1 MVIGCDGYL
10 IYSKCFICS
19 LLYGA
24 PLCVNHLLQSALH
37 TPHFEGNQSFPFV
50 CVCVCLW
57 VCVRWQLHRRLRP
70 QLIFKAAWDHEVLSR
85 SPLRINVTSLLA
97 KRTRGLFFSK
107 RDREDGESVCV
118 FLPLSRFLQ
127 PGLAYLLI
135 RLFLICD
142 RLHYPPFDLQKL
154 QSVFRPKPCG

>member
-1 MVIGCDGYL
+1 MPKGPVA
-10 IYSKCFICS
+10 F
-19 LLYGA
+19 
-24 PLCVNHLLQSALH
+24 
-37 TPHFEGNQSFPFV
+37 
-50 CVCVCLW
+50 
-57 VCVRWQLHRRLRP
+57 
-70 QLIFKAAWDHEVLSR
+70 
-85 SPLRINVTSLLA
+85 
-97 KRTRGLFFSK
+97 FFSK

-154 QSVFRPKPCG
+154 QSVFSTETVRIMQSKNSPRIHKDQRGQSSLAFLVFFHHFPLKFVTFDMPRVSICDFFFFFSFQSMCGNSGVCIPKADETPQKSPHN